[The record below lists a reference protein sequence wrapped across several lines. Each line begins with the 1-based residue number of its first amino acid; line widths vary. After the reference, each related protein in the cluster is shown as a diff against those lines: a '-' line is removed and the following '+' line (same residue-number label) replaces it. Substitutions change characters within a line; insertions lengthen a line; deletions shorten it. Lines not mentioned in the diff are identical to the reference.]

1 MTGKNERGFDV
12 KGGAV
17 RFGWSRMHGVGQ
29 RGPFVQVQRVR
40 FGVGVDVKLLGGRA
54 RGIGEWGRAATG

>member
-12 KGGAV
+12 KGGAIC
-17 RFGWSRMHGVGQ
+17 FGRGCMHSVGQ
-29 RGPFVQVQRVR
+29 GGPFGQVQRVR

-54 RGIGEWGRAATG
+54 RGEGERGRAASG